1 MDPVENKEVKKED
14 QKASA
19 DQQEVKK
26 EDTGASAVQK
36 DDLAAQLAAK
46 DLELKKLA
54 EERDN
59 YKTGLLKAKGKIP
72 DDEPSGDDQQL
83 SVDEKIQKAVH
94 DALFSEQERKLMAE
108 KDAILQQALKENK
121 ELKTALGNKQ
131 GISTVPDGGSADNK
145 TTTPQYFSDEQI
157 RDLKAR
163 GWDDAKIKKA
173 AENMQKRG

>member
-1 MDPVENKEVKKED
+1 MEEKKDAVDQKD
-14 QKASA
+14 QKAA
-19 DQQEVKK
+19 TDQEVKK
-26 EDTGASAVQK
+26 EEGSGASTEQK

-59 YKTGLLKAKGKIP
+59 YKTGLLKAKGKLP
-72 DDEPSGDDQQL
+72 EDEPSGDDQQL

-94 DALFSEQERKLMAE
+94 DALFSEKERKLMAE

-131 GISTVPDGGSADNK
+131 GMPTVPDGGSADTK
-145 TTTPQYFSDEQI
+145 VTTPQYFSDEQI

-173 AENMQKRG
+173 AENMQRRG